1 MDGAALRTH
10 PSSPRCASNWLP
22 GVIGMLGLCLTSG
35 RGLSSALGDCGTE
48 TELRGGLDLPALATE
63 EGALES
69 SWVDSVTSSDHGFG
83 KSADTKIESKA
94 LAATRRTDE
103 AGE

>member
-10 PSSPRCASNWLP
+10 PSSPRCASDLLP

-63 EGALES
+63 GALES